1 LALRSPV
8 AARRWASSASPNS
21 FPQLPP
27 GFEKL
32 AHSPSALSAI
42 TNLVEVM
49 KANGVDLHTGEKPS
63 MWQMMKL
70 ARNQEVR
77 DATTK
82 GRLSPTFEVWRSDPL
97 WRRRNTEHPCLFV
110 RACAVMEELKNAGVD
125 VSPERLQAIMNSQ
138 KDIFGG
144 NKDGNDG
151 GKSQ

>member
-1 LALRSPV
+1 MSAYRLLTRTTLRTTLASRPAGLASVRTY
-8 AARRWASSASPNS
+8 ASSPTPNS

-49 KANGVDLHTGEKPS
+49 KQNGVDLHTGEKPS
-63 MWQMMKL
+63 MWQMVKL

-82 GRLSPTFEVWRSDPL
+82 GTFSFPQM
-97 WRRRNTEHPCLFV
+97 HFS
-110 RACAVMEELKNAGVD
+110 
-125 VSPERLQAIMNSQ
+125 VS
-138 KDIFGG
+138 
-144 NKDGNDG
+144 
-151 GKSQ
+151 

>member
-1 LALRSPV
+1 MSAYRAATRTLTASLRSSPAARSVALRSPV
-8 AARRWASSASPNS
+8 SARRWASSASPNS

-82 GRLSPTFEVWRSDPL
+82 GKLSPTLLVWRSDL
-97 WRRRNTEHPCLFV
+97 
-110 RACAVMEELKNAGVD
+110 
-125 VSPERLQAIMNSQ
+125 S
-138 KDIFGG
+138 
-144 NKDGNDG
+144 
-151 GKSQ
+151 

>member
-1 LALRSPV
+1 MSAYRAVARTFTVSLRSAPAARSVALRSPV
-8 AARRWASSASPNS
+8 SARRWASSASPNS

-82 GRLSPTFEVWRSDPL
+82 
-97 WRRRNTEHPCLFV
+97 
-110 RACAVMEELKNAGVD
+110 VMEELKNAGVD